1 MNRFIFSFISL
12 TSIFFLS
19 ISSCFSQNS
28 ESNINEQKVY
38 EYLTDALKK
47 FNASNKGNI
56 NFVAAAAI
64 STPCVVHIKTK
75 AKVRQ
80 VITHPF
86 YDFFGND
93 FFHRNPTEQTQEGSG
108 SGVIVSNDG
117 YIVTNHH
124 VIQNA
129 DDIEVI
135 LRNKV
140 SYIGKVIGKDTDT
153 DLALI
158 KIEAKNL
165 TPLNMANSDSV
176 QVGEW
181 VLAVGNPFNLE
192 STVTQGIVSA
202 KGRSLN
208 LNRNGKSNSAIES
221 FIQTDAA
228 VNPGNSGGALVNLNG
243 ELIGINTAIASPT
256 GAYAGYA
263 FAVPSNLVK
272 KVVEDLKQFGTVQR
286 AFLGIEISNLN
297 SESAKQLNLSEL
309 KGIIVERIGKN
320 SAAEISGILP
330 KDVITKINQ
339 IEINS
344 SSEFMEQVSKYRPGD
359 KIKITYLRNGIT
371 IQTDAILKN
380 KENTTDIIKLDEN
393 YFKKLGIEVETISNQ
408 EANRLR
414 ITNGVKVTKINDG
427 LIQKSTAL
435 QVGFIIRFINDK
447 PVKNEQEM
455 LQILKEIEKGTVIF
469 EGIYPNRPYTYQFA
483 FRLQ

>member
-1 MNRFIFSFISL
+1 
-12 TSIFFLS
+12 
-19 ISSCFSQNS
+19 
-28 ESNINEQKVY
+28 
-38 EYLTDALKK
+38 
-47 FNASNKGNI
+47 
-56 NFVAAAAI
+56 
-64 STPCVVHIKTK
+64 
-75 AKVRQ
+75 
-80 VITHPF
+80 
-86 YDFFGND
+86 
-93 FFHRNPTEQTQEGSG
+93 
-108 SGVIVSNDG
+108 
-117 YIVTNHH
+117 
-124 VIQNA
+124 
-129 DDIEVI
+129 
-135 LRNKV
+135 
-140 SYIGKVIGKDTDT
+140 
-153 DLALI
+153 
-158 KIEAKNL
+158 
-165 TPLNMANSDSV
+165 MANSDSV

-208 LNRNGKSNSAIES
+208 LNRNGKNNSAIES

-309 KGIIVERIGKN
+309 KGIIVERVGKN

-344 SSEFMEQVSKYRPGD
+344 SSELMEQVSKYRPGD
-359 KIKITYLRNGIT
+359 KIRITYLRNGIT

-447 PVKNEQEM
+447 LVKNEQEM